1 MTEKPP
7 KTGKD
12 FVQLARKSEKVASVK
27 EGKGS
32 HVIVEFEN
40 GDSVSIPVHGNQQL
54 GKGILHKITKAFQAA
69 GVIGLLLFLL
79 WLFSPWL
86 SHLF

>member
-12 FVQLARKSEKVASVK
+12 FVQLARKSKKVAAVK

-32 HVIVEFEN
+32 HVIVEFED
-40 GDSVSIPVHGNQQL
+40 GSSISVPVHANKQL
-54 GKGILHKITKAFQAA
+54 GKGILHKITKAFKSA
-69 GVIGLLLFLL
+69 GVISVILFALWFLL
-79 WLFSPWL
+79 R
-86 SHLF
+86 